1 MSFVK
6 EQVIQS
12 LATIDGAQP
21 ADPVPSLEVA
31 VTLKCPNS
39 LVTLVS
45 FSGKRAPSWS
55 YPDYPP
61 STMSHLPKVERKKER
76 KKAIPRVFRA
86 LPETKGRER
95 NKDLLVCFSATILR
109 AARSERSIRLF
120 QVSLYL
126 LFSNSKLLFKN
137 WSLPV
142 HLEHSTSSLSSCPFS
157 LHFPLAL
164 G

>member
-45 FSGKRAPSWS
+45 FSGKRPPSWS

-61 STMSHLPKVERKKER
+61 STMSHLPKVERKK
-76 KKAIPRVFRA
+76 KKGKRQFQEFSGLCQKPREGKGTRICLFVFLPQFSELLEVKGA
-86 LPETKGRER
+86 LDYFRFLCICYFQIQSFSLRIEVSLCIWNTPPHPC
-95 NKDLLVCFSATILR
+95 LLVHSP
-109 AARSERSIRLF
+109 SI
-120 QVSLYL
+120 Y
-126 LFSNSKLLFKN
+126 
-137 WSLPV
+137 P
-142 HLEHSTSSLSSCPFS
+142 
-157 LHFPLAL
+157 
-164 G
+164 